1 MPEPGL
7 SRRASGTQVAKRHEI
22 YLEEPMDSLSLQS
35 LAGYW
40 SAPAVAANIVIF
52 LNLIGALVLGL
63 VVGYERAYHGR
74 AAGMRTYG
82 LVCMASAAVTVIFGS
97 PGLWYGGHTVMT
109 TTPDPAHVF
118 QGILTGIGFLGAG
131 VILREGLSIRG
142 LTTAA
147 SIWSSSAI
155 GVLVGVGFYAAA
167 ILLTALSAVCM
178 VWVSKLEHWLPSHS
192 GVAIVVRFKRNFHPR
207 EEVLRRVAK
216 ERGYEIAAGSLSI
229 TFEGGQPEWHYV
241 AVTSAGRKK
250 GPSVSELAGVMSSY
264 EGVESFQL
272 AHCRH

>member
-1 MPEPGL
+1 
-7 SRRASGTQVAKRHEI
+7 
-22 YLEEPMDSLSLQS
+22 MDSLSLQS
-35 LAGYW
+35 LAAYW
-40 SAPAVAANIVIF
+40 SASEVAANIVIF
-52 LNLIGALVLGL
+52 FNLIGALVLGL

-97 PGLWYGGHTVMT
+97 PGLWYGGHAVMT
-109 TTPDPAHVF
+109 TSPDPSHVL

-155 GVLVGVGFYAAA
+155 GVLVGIGFYAAA

-178 VWVSKLEHWLPSHS
+178 VWVSKLEHWLPSRS
-192 GVAIVVRFKRNFHPR
+192 GVAIVVRFQRNFHPR

-216 ERGYEIAAGSLSI
+216 ERGYEIATGSLSI

-241 AVTSAGRKK
+241 AITTGRKK
-250 GPSVSELAGVMSSY
+250 GPSVSELAGMMSSY

>member
-1 MPEPGL
+1 MPEPGP
-7 SRRASGTQVAKRHEI
+7 SRRASGTQVAKRHQI
-22 YLEEPMDSLSLQS
+22 HLEEPMDSLSLHS
-35 LAGYW
+35 LAAYW
-40 SAPAVAANIVIF
+40 SAPEIAANIVIF
-52 LNLIGALVLGL
+52 LNLIGALFLGL

-82 LVCMASAAVTVIFGS
+82 LVCMASTAVTVIFGS
-97 PGLWYGGHTVMT
+97 PNLWYGGHAVMT
-109 TTPDPAHVF
+109 TSPDPSHVL

-167 ILLTALSAVCM
+167 ILLTALSAACM
-178 VWVSKLEHWLPSHS
+178 VWVSRLERWLPSHS
-192 GVAIVVRFKRNFHPR
+192 GVAIVVRFNRNFHPR

-229 TFEGGQPEWHYV
+229 TFAGGQPEWHYV
-241 AVTSAGRKK
+241 AVTRGGKK
-250 GPSVSELAGVMSSY
+250 APSVSELAGMMSSY